1 MLLPA
6 GANPWPN
13 VRVARCCGVPDP
25 VGDRLCRVL
34 AIHAAQAGERRLLAS
49 AAAAMSR
56 RPAFAESWR
65 GNKKYSLG
73 KIGHHDEDAPQRNE
87 HSKPQWGGPY

>member
-1 MLLPA
+1 
-6 GANPWPN
+6 
-13 VRVARCCGVPDP
+13 
-25 VGDRLCRVL
+25 
-34 AIHAAQAGERRLLAS
+34 
-49 AAAAMSR
+49 MSR

>member
-1 MLLPA
+1 
-6 GANPWPN
+6 
-13 VRVARCCGVPDP
+13 
-25 VGDRLCRVL
+25 
-34 AIHAAQAGERRLLAS
+34 
-49 AAAAMSR
+49 MSR

-87 HSKPQWGGPY
+87 HSKRHWRGPYYQTHVHSSMRVALA